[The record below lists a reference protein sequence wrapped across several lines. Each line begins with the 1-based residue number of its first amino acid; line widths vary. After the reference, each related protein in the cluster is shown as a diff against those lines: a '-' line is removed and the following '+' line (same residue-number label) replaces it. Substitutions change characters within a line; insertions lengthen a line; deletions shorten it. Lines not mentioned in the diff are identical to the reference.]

1 MKNTLFSLPF
11 DRLGAWFD
19 ILPYIVSHPA
29 LELAEAVYSL
39 NATVYPPAE
48 QVFSALYLTPPEKV
62 KAVIL
67 GQDPYHGHGQANGLA
82 FSVSPGVPFPPSLR
96 NIFAELERDISC
108 VPPANNGDLTAWAKQ
123 GVLLLNTS
131 LTVEEGKPGSHA
143 KFGWQKF
150 TKGII
155 TACSELP
162 QPIVFI
168 LWGAHAQELGAAVE
182 EGPTKKKLTAPHPS
196 PLSAYR
202 GFFGSKPFSKTNEL
216 LMEMGVDPI
225 DWTLS

>member
-1 MKNTLFSLPF
+1 MKNESFLFAF

-19 ILPYIVSHPA
+19 ILPHTITHPA
-29 LELAEAVYSL
+29 LELAEAVYSRK
-39 NATVYPPAE
+39 ATVYPPAE
-48 QVFSALYLTPPEKV
+48 QVFAALQHTPPERV

-67 GQDPYHGHGQANGLA
+67 GQDPYHGPGQANGLA
-82 FSVSPGVPFPPSLR
+82 FSVNPGVQLPPSLR
-96 NIFAELERDISC
+96 NIFAELESDIGC

-131 LTVEEGKPGSHA
+131 LTVEEGKAGSHS
-143 KFGWQKF
+143 KIGWQNF

-155 TACSELP
+155 SACAQLP

-168 LWGAHAQELGAAVE
+168 LWGAHAQELGNAVGE
-182 EGPTKKKLTAPHPS
+182 SASKKKLMSPHPS

-216 LMEMGVDPI
+216 LMEMGGEPI
-225 DWTLS
+225 DWTL

>member
-1 MKNTLFSLPF
+1 MKNPSLLYSF
-11 DRLGAWFD
+11 DLLGAWFD
-19 ILPYIVSHPA
+19 ILPHTVSHPA

-39 NATVYPPAE
+39 NVTVYPPAE
-48 QVFSALYLTPPEKV
+48 QVFSALQLTPPEKV

-82 FSVSPGVPFPPSLR
+82 FSVSPGVPYPPSLR
-96 NIFAELERDISC
+96 NIFAELESDIGC
-108 VPPANNGDLTAWAKQ
+108 VLPANNGDLTAWAKQ

-131 LTVEEGKPGSHA
+131 LTVEEGKAGSHA
-143 KFGWQKF
+143 KIGWQKF

-155 TACSELP
+155 DACANLP

-168 LWGAHAQELGAAVE
+168 LWGAHAQELGDAVE

-202 GFFGSKPFSKTNEL
+202 GFFGSKPFSKTNQL
-216 LMEMGVDPI
+216 LMEMGSAPI
-225 DWTLS
+225 DWTL

>member
-1 MKNTLFSLPF
+1 MKNDSFLFAF

-19 ILPYIVSHPA
+19 ILPHTISHPA
-29 LELAEAVYSL
+29 LELAEVVYSRK
-39 NATVYPPAE
+39 ATVYPPAE
-48 QVFSALYLTPPEKV
+48 QVFAALQHTPPERV

-67 GQDPYHGHGQANGLA
+67 GQDPYHGPGQANGLA
-82 FSVSPGVPFPPSLR
+82 FSVNPGVQLPPSLR
-96 NIFAELERDISC
+96 NIFAELESDIGC

-131 LTVEEGKPGSHA
+131 LTVEEGKAGSHS
-143 KFGWQKF
+143 KIGWQNF

-155 TACSELP
+155 SACAQMP

-168 LWGAHAQELGAAVE
+168 LWGAHAQELGNAVGE
-182 EGPTKKKLTAPHPS
+182 NPTKKKLMSPHPS

-202 GFFGSKPFSKTNEL
+202 GFFGSKPFSKTNLL
-216 LMEMGVDPI
+216 LMEMGAEPI
-225 DWTLS
+225 DWTL